1 MYPTPSAVSMNLEL
15 PDDILHLI
23 CDQIRLLPDSSATLY
38 NCAVSGKRLAPIALS
53 NLYRHA
59 RSPGSYD
66 ELDSGS
72 IPETD
77 QTVMRWAIMWR
88 SVFLACSNKTMYPY
102 ASYLRFA
109 DLRDLAGLIE
119 HQRFQQQIEK

>member
-1 MYPTPSAVSMNLEL
+1 MNLEL

-38 NCAVSGKRLAPIALS
+38 SCAVGGKRLAPIALS
-53 NLYRHA
+53 SLYRHA
-59 RSPGSYD
+59 RSPGYE
-66 ELDSGS
+66 ELDSSS

-77 QTVMRWAIMWR
+77 QVVMRWAIMWR
-88 SVFLACSNKTMYPY
+88 SVFLACSNKTLYPY

-109 DLRDLAGLIE
+109 DLRDLAGLLE
-119 HQRFQQQIEK
+119 SSRFQQQIEK